1 MFSVPAAVNLPAPM
15 FTSAPTFSLISL
27 NPHTKHVPTTLFCLS
42 RPHTMVRQILSK
54 QWLLD
59 GATRP
64 FHQANLPQPL
74 HRPSGEQASCMAMKD
89 IRISD
94 HGNWRH
100 IHWQAIVSAYNESPF
115 FEYYADDF
123 RPFFE
128 RRFDFLFDFNLE
140 LTHTICTL
148 LDFTPNIN
156 LTPAFVPTQAQ
167 LASGASL
174 PAAFADADT
183 GSIPTFQDFR
193 DTIVPKNPP
202 HDPGFTPRPYY
213 QVFAQRHGFLP
224 NLSVIDLLFNMGNE
238 APLYL

>member
-1 MFSVPAAVNLPAPM
+1 MLPLLSSAYLAPVQWY
-15 FTSAPTFSLISL
+15 S
-27 NPHTKHVPTTLFCLS
+27 KLFRSDGCWMEQ
-42 RPHTMVRQILSK
+42 HDHFIK
-54 QWLLD
+54 QTYRNRCIIATAN
-59 GATRP
+59 GA
-64 FHQANLPQPL
+64 QALTIPIE
-74 HRPSGEQASCMAMKD
+74 RPSGEQASRMAMKD

-128 RRFDFLFDFNLE
+128 RRFEVLFDFNLE

-148 LDFTPNIN
+148 LDFTPNIL
-156 LTPAFVPTQAQ
+156 LTPAFVPTQTQ
-167 LASGASL
+167 LASGTSL
-174 PAAFADADT
+174 PAAFVDADT
-183 GSIPTFQDFR
+183 GSNPTFEDFR

-202 HDPGFTPRPYY
+202 HDPDFTPRPYY

-224 NLSVIDLLFNMGNE
+224 NLSIIDLLFNMGNE

>member
-1 MFSVPAAVNLPAPM
+1 MFPLLSSAYLAPVQWY
-15 FTSAPTFSLISL
+15 A
-27 NPHTKHVPTTLFCLS
+27 KLFQSNGCWMEQ
-42 RPHTMVRQILSK
+42 HDHFIK
-54 QWLLD
+54 QTYRNRCII
-59 GATRP
+59 ATANGP
-64 FHQANLPQPL
+64 QALTIPIE
-74 HRPSGEQASCMAMKD
+74 RPSGEQASRMAMKD

-128 RRFDFLFDFNLE
+128 RRFEFLFDLNLE

-148 LDFTPNIN
+148 LDFTPNII

-167 LASGASL
+167 LASGATLPSDFAKDDASPL
-174 PAAFADADT
+174 PAFE
-183 GSIPTFQDFR
+183 DFR

-202 HDPGFTPRPYY
+202 HDPDFTPRPYY

-224 NLSVIDLLFNMGNE
+224 NLSIIDLLFNMGNE